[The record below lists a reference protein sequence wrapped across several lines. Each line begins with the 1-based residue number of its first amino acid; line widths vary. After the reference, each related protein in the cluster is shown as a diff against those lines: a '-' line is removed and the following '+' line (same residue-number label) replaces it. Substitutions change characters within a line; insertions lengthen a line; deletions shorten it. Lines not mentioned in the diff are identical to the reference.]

1 MNAYAHFYKYVE
13 TLDDLKYD
21 LIKHMK
27 DLVYNL
33 YFFGTFWSGGNNL
46 VIFCIYRTQVYLGS
60 DLWVRVSVTHWVSD
74 VC

>member
-27 DLVYNL
+27 DLVYRG
-33 YFFGTFWSGGNNL
+33 FFPLGLPLKVLSTEKLIKAMLGVSRT
-46 VIFCIYRTQVYLGS
+46 IYRFTS
-60 DLWVRVSVTHWVSD
+60 T
-74 VC
+74 

>member
-27 DLVYNL
+27 DLVYRV
-33 YFFGTFWSGGNNL
+33 FFHL
-46 VIFCIYRTQVYLGS
+46 AYP
-60 DLWVRVSVTHWVSD
+60 
-74 VC
+74 